1 MLTDSEKTFLDRLAS
16 RAKTEQRL
24 ALRANIL
31 LALHEGR
38 SVSQIARDLHIVRNT
53 VTKWRDRWLAV
64 QDRLGQAQQ
73 APDDQE
79 AFEALALEVLGD
91 APRTGKPADFTPEQI
106 TQIVALS
113 CESPQESGRP
123 ITNWTQRELADEA
136 QKRGLVK
143 QISHRSV
150 GRFLKRGR
158 SQAASEPVLAQQ
170 RTG

>member
-1 MLTDSEKTFLDRLAS
+1 MLSKPEKIFLDRLAA

-24 ALRANIL
+24 AVRTNIL

-38 SVSQIARDLHIVRNT
+38 SISQIARDLHIVRNT
-53 VTKWRDRWLAV
+53 VTKWRDRWRAA

-73 APDDQE
+73 GDQN

-91 APRTGKPADFTPEQI
+91 APRSGKPAEFTPEQI

-158 SQAASEPVLAQQ
+158 SQAAS
-170 RTG
+170 